1 MHDLLRLVEQWA
13 SDRNLILGSTPEAQL
28 KKLYEE
34 VGEIEDAL
42 LDGDNEAL
50 IDGIGDCLVVL
61 TILAKMT
68 GYTAEYCLG
77 EAYLE
82 IKDRRGRMIDGVFVK
97 EADLKA
103 RGLDV

>member
-1 MHDLLRLVEQWA
+1 MDDLLRKVEQWA
-13 SDRNLILGSTPEAQL
+13 ADRNLILGSTPEAQL

-50 IDGIGDCLVVL
+50 VDGIGDCLVVL

-77 EAYLE
+77 EAYSE
-82 IKDRRGRMIDGVFVK
+82 IKDRKGKMHQGVFVK
-97 EADLKA
+97 EQDFEKY
-103 RGLDV
+103 GIS